1 MEAYFGGILLAE
13 AAMRGLVFL
22 LALCLAGVTAFPQAL
37 PQVTPLPSAVC
48 SIPLIRFTAGDIDPS
63 IAKKAPSANDGMP
76 QLRVPAPPC
85 GEPAAQESTLAQRL
99 GDPWERLR
107 AVQPSVFTQRLLE
120 QKQRLKALQERYG
133 AGAKPPAENEEATP
147 TPAP

>member
-1 MEAYFGGILLAE
+1 
-13 AAMRGLVFL
+13 MRALVFL
-22 LALCLAGVTAFPQAL
+22 SALCLASATAFPQAL
-37 PQVTPLPSAVC
+37 LQVTPMPSAVC
-48 SIPLIRFTAGDIDPS
+48 SIPLIRFTSGDIDPF

-85 GEPAAQESTLAQRL
+85 DEPAAQPSIVAELREQMK
-99 GDPWERLR
+99 ERLK
-107 AVQPSVFTQRLLE
+107 AVQTSVFTQRLLE
-120 QKQRLKALQERYG
+120 QKARLKALQERYG